1 MILIA
6 LPLAT
11 AFLIVLIGSRVAARW
26 LSLAAVALLAG
37 LAPFWFAEVLRNGP
51 MAIVL
56 ADVLP
61 PLGIAF
67 GLDALSAGFVLLIA
81 ASGLLVL
88 LYSVPYI
95 PHAGQFEG
103 AKKAETRYYALFLLL
118 LAGSFGLVMT
128 RDIFNLF
135 VFFEILCIS
144 SYILVAYSQEERS
157 LEAGIKYM
165 ILGSIGSAFMLVA
178 IGLSYRVAGSLAMT
192 DIGQALATAPH
203 GYALLVAVLFT
214 LGFGIEAAIFPLNTW
229 LPDAHSSAPS
239 SISAVLSGFVIEVA
253 LVVLVRIGIT
263 VFGTLMEPAM
273 GVLALAGVVVG
284 ELAALGQKELKRTLA
299 FSSIGQVGIMLFA
312 FSLGTQSGDWA
323 GLGQLL
329 MHTGAKSALFLVSGY
344 FILRTGSHEI
354 EAYRGLARRMPAA
367 AAFFSLAALSLVGMP
382 PFFGFFTKF
391 RIIEVAAAARSA
403 LGYAGIVVI
412 LFGTVIE
419 AVYLFRI
426 VRVLYGGVTAAA
438 AASAN
443 GATIGGLGA
452 PGSIAD
458 STLLSVAGAPSS
470 VPTLA
475 RADLPAL
482 AWIAVA
488 AFVAL
493 VLVGGFA
500 FPWFDQALQPVAAA
514 LAAL

>member
-1 MILIA
+1 MVSPMILIA

-26 LSLAAVALLAG
+26 LALAAVALLTG
-37 LAPFWFAEVLRNGP
+37 LAPFWFADILRNGP
-51 MAIVL
+51 MSIVL

-81 ASGLLVL
+81 VSGLLVL

-128 RDIFNLF
+128 KDIFNLF

-178 IGLSYRVAGSLAMT
+178 IGLSYRVAGSLAMS
-192 DIGQALATAPH
+192 DIGLALAAAPH

-263 VFGTLMEPAM
+263 VFGTLMEPAL

-329 MHTGAKSALFLVSGY
+329 MHAGAKSALFLVSGY

-354 EAYRGLARRMPAA
+354 ESYRGLARRMPAA

-426 VRVLYGGVTAAA
+426 VRVLYGGAIEGARSAALVGIEVGATAGADSATAATRA
-438 AASAN
+438 AN
-443 GATIGGLGA
+443 G
-452 PGSIAD
+452 
-458 STLLSVAGAPSS
+458 
-470 VPTLA
+470 A

-488 AFVAL
+488 GFIV
-493 VLVGGFA
+493 VILVGGFA
-500 FPWFDQALQPVAAA
+500 FPWFDQALQPIAAA